1 MVTSVS
7 ENLFDIIGSSL
18 QKLNHSLAE
27 MTSAHANGISSTVTF
42 NLSKILLPSKESTML
57 ISTYST
63 PPSVSIQTT
72 VSPVSPVT
80 VLTTLNES
88 AKEEMRN
95 PMYGDA
101 KIQKKKTQNHPLIIQ
116 SLIRI
121 KRISQRISQIRIKAR
136 TSTMTIPTTTSTV
149 KITTTTIMDTK
160 NTCISEAACREIN
173 AVS

>member
-1 MVTSVS
+1 
-7 ENLFDIIGSSL
+7 
-18 QKLNHSLAE
+18 
-27 MTSAHANGISSTVTF
+27 
-42 NLSKILLPSKESTML
+42 ML

-63 PPSVSIQTT
+63 PPSASIQTT

-80 VLTTLNES
+80 VLIMLSVS